1 MGSIKEIFK
10 NKLVKLVSKF
20 YDPLLDYQ
28 VGNQSIKLPLS
39 HRLPETQAIYPDY
52 NFNIAR
58 LSKYVAGKYPDLCV
72 IDIGANIGDTVAYI
86 KNYVDPPILCIDGDE
101 KYLDILRQN
110 VAKYKNVSICHTLVG
125 AETKEMNYELKKER
139 GTAYLQESKEKNKI
153 STIEDILKK
162 FPDFKKSKLLKIDTD
177 GFDSIILRTCR
188 QFLSTVQPVL
198 FFEFDPFLIAQNND
212 DPFTLLPYLKNCGY
226 QHLVFF
232 MNNGD
237 YLLSCDI
244 DDKALTDQLIQYFS
258 GRNVELF
265 VDICAFP
272 GADKDIFDTCVRE
285 ELKHFKEVRKF

>member
-10 NKLVKLVSKF
+10 NKLVKLVSQF
-20 YDPLLDYQ
+20 YDPLLDYR
-28 VGNQSIKLPLS
+28 VGNQTIKLPLS

-58 LSKYVAGKYPDLCV
+58 LTKYIANKYPNLSV

-101 KYLDILRQN
+101 KYLNILRQN

-162 FPDFKKSKLLKIDTD
+162 FPDFKDSKLLKIDTD
-177 GFDSIILRTCR
+177 GFDSIILRTCN
-188 QFLSTVQPVL
+188 QFLSKVKPVL
-198 FFEFDPFLIAQNND
+198 FFEFDPFLISQNND
-212 DPFTLLPYLKNCGY
+212 NPHTLLPYLKGCGY
-226 QHLVFF
+226 KHLVFF

-244 DDKALTDQLIQYFS
+244 DNESITNQLIHYFS

-265 VDICAFP
+265 VDICAF
-272 GADKDIFDTCVRE
+272 AEEDEDIFNVCVRE
-285 ELKHFKEVRKF
+285 EMKHFKEARKY